1 MKSVHAMLIA
11 GMLAVPGSVLAQAY
25 PVKPIKTIMTVGGGA
40 EMIARLVAQALAEP
54 LGQPVLVEIQSG
66 AGGSIGQEAVAR
78 AAPDGYTLMFS
89 SVSSHVAPTFL
100 SKNVRFDPI
109 KSYTPIAKV
118 AESILLIAANPNEP
132 YSNIREMI
140 EYAKRNPGRI
150 SYGTSGVGTTH
161 HFSAV
166 MITALSGIDWVH
178 VPYKGGPPVVTD
190 LITGQIQ
197 VGFVILGSL
206 GGYVS
211 AGKVKI
217 IGTNMSQR
225 VAQFPGVPTV
235 SEQLPGYEPPP
246 TWLSYF
252 GPAGL
257 PQPIVQ
263 RLYTE
268 IMKIMNL
275 PETHAKLHSTGFIVS
290 TGNPQQVTQMIQRD
304 IAFIGKAVKAAGIQ
318 PE

>member
-1 MKSVHAMLIA
+1 MKKTVFAALA
-11 GMLAVPGSVLAQAY
+11 VLAVPGAVLAQAY

-40 EMIARLVAQALAEP
+40 ELIARIVAQGLAEP
-54 LGQPVLVEIQSG
+54 LGQPVVVEVQSG

-89 SVSSHVAPTFL
+89 SVSSHVAPIFL

-118 AESILLIAANPNEP
+118 AESILLIAANPGEP
-132 YSNIREMI
+132 YSTVREMI
-140 EYAKRNPGRI
+140 DYAKRNPGKI
-150 SYGTSGVGTTH
+150 AYGTSGVGTTH

-178 VPYKGGPPVVTD
+178 VPYKAGPPVVTD

-197 VGFVILGSL
+197 VGFVILGTL
-206 GGYVS
+206 GGYVN
-211 AGKVKI
+211 AGKVKV
-217 IGTNMSQR
+217 IGTNMTQR
-225 VAQFPGVPTV
+225 VAQFPQIPTV

-268 IMKIMNL
+268 IMKIMHL
-275 PETHAKLHSTGFIVS
+275 PETRAKLEATGFVVS
-290 TGNPQQVTQMIQRD
+290 TGSAEDVVNMIRRD
-304 IAFIGKAVKAAGIQ
+304 MIFIGKAVKAAGIQ

>member
-1 MKSVHAMLIA
+1 MKKLISA
-11 GMLAVPGSVLAQAY
+11 LAVAAVAVPASVLAQPY
-25 PVKPIKTIMTVGGGA
+25 PTKPIKTIMTIGGGA
-40 EMIARLVAQALAEP
+40 ELIARLVAQALAEP
-54 LGQPVLVEIQSG
+54 LGQPVIVEIQSG

-89 SVSSHVAPTFL
+89 SVSSHVAPMFL
-100 SKNVRFDPI
+100 SRNVRFDPI

-118 AESILLIAANPNEP
+118 AESILLIAANPREP

-140 EYAKRNPGRI
+140 DYARRNPGKI

-178 VPYKGGPPVVTD
+178 VPYKAGPPVVTD

-197 VGFVILGSL
+197 VGFVILGTL

-217 IGTNMSQR
+217 IGTNMTQR
-225 VAQFPGVPTV
+225 VAQFPNVPTV

-246 TWLSYF
+246 TWLTYF

-268 IMKIMNL
+268 IMKIMDL
-275 PETHAKLHSTGFIVS
+275 PETHAKLEATGFIVS
-290 TGNPQQVTQMIQRD
+290 KANPQQVLQMIERD
-304 IAFIGKAVKAAGIQ
+304 KAFFAKAVKAAGIQ

>member
-1 MKSVHAMLIA
+1 MKTL
-11 GMLAVPGSVLAQAY
+11 LVLAAALCALPGAVSAQTY
-25 PVKPIKTIMTVGGGA
+25 PARPIHTIMTVGGGA
-40 EMIARLVAQALAEP
+40 ELVARIVAQGLAEP
-54 LGQPVLVEIQSG
+54 LGQPVVVEVQSG
-66 AGGSIGQEAVAR
+66 AGGSIGQEAVAH

-118 AESILLIAANPNEP
+118 AESILLIAANPKEP
-132 YSNIREMI
+132 YSSVREMI
-140 EYAKRNPGRI
+140 DYARRNPGKI
-150 SYGTSGVGTTH
+150 AYGTSGVGTTH

-178 VPYKGGPPVVTD
+178 VPYKAGPPVVTD

-197 VGFVILGSL
+197 VGFVILGTL
-206 GGYVS
+206 GGYVN
-211 AGKVKI
+211 AGKVKV
-217 IGTNMSQR
+217 IGTNMNQR
-225 VAQFPGVPTV
+225 VAQFPQVPTV
-235 SEQLPGYEPPP
+235 TEQLPGYEPPP
-246 TWLSYF
+246 TWLCYF
-252 GPAGL
+252 GPASL

-268 IMKIMNL
+268 IMKIMRL
-275 PETHAKLHSTGFIVS
+275 PETHAKLEATGFVVS
-290 TGNPQQVTQMIQRD
+290 TGTAEDVAAMIRRD
-304 IAFIGKAVKAAGIQ
+304 MVFFGKAVKAAGIQ